1 MFLYDLDP
9 EQQDAFFALL
19 RRLVQADDTL
29 ASEEQKARVL
39 LRRETGR
46 DGLPDPESISLE
58 EAFSSLTER
67 SDQIAVLLELLLV
80 AHVDG
85 EYHPEE
91 NHLILDLADQFDVS
105 MERLEQLK
113 NWALRQVSLIR
124 EAEQL
129 RRTDEPISD
138 ESPSVEA
145 SEAVPA
151 TE

>member
-1 MFLYDLDP
+1 MFLYDLNP
-9 EQQDAFFALL
+9 QQQDAFFALL
-19 RRLVQADDTL
+19 RRLVQADNTL
-29 ASEEQKARVL
+29 VSEEQKARVL

-46 DGLPDPESISLE
+46 DDLPNPESISLE
-58 EAFSSLTER
+58 EAVSSLTER
-67 SDQIAVLLELLLV
+67 KDQIAVLLELLLV

-129 RRTDEPISD
+129 RRPENATSD
-138 ESPSVEA
+138 ESLLVEA
-145 SEAVPA
+145 APA
-151 TE
+151 TD